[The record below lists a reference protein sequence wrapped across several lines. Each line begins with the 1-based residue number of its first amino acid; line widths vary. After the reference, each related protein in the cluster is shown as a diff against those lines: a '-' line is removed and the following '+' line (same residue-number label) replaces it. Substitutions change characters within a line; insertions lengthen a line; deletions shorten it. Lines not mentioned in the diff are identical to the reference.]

1 MHYPFNYNIG
11 LGGKIDVYYVVG
23 LGFNLQGS
31 GRCRGF
37 SGWAA
42 QSTGIKTGGYVQVT

>member
-1 MHYPFNYNIG
+1 MHYPFSYDIR

>member
-1 MHYPFNYNIG
+1 M
-11 LGGKIDVYYVVG
+11 IDVYYVVG
-23 LGFNLQGS
+23 LNLQGS

-42 QSTGIKTGGYVQVT
+42 QSRGIKTGGYVRVT